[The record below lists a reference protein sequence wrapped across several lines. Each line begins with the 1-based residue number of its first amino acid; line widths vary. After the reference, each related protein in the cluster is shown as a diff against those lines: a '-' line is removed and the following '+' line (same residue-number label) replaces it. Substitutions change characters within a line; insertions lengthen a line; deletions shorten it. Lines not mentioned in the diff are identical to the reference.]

1 MKGGKILVID
11 DEPMVREAVGRVLT
25 SEGYAVAYAHDGA
38 DAIARLSADPPDAIL
53 LDLMMPGMNG
63 RQFLSALRTDLGL
76 DLPVVVMTAVH
87 GLGQRAISLG
97 ATDVVEKPF
106 DVDELLN
113 KVALAVFRAR
123 QTGTTAARDREPPS
137 TAHAHAHAIEER
149 VVVVV
154 DTDVEELDRVDVA
167 LTRAGFVVVAVPTP
181 DDELPRL
188 VGALGACAVIIVVD
202 GTDDGGESIVESIR
216 REPQLAELPLL
227 ALTRGD
233 TRSEVAAAVES
244 TAAVTLVRP
253 GDDDLVRALRVVGRP
268 AQSAKRAPQQRA

>member
-11 DEPMVREAVGRVLT
+11 DEPMVREAVGRVLS

-38 DAIARLSADPPDAIL
+38 DAIARLSSDPPDAIL

-63 RQFLSALRTDLGL
+63 RQFLQALRTELGL

-123 QTGTTAARDREPPS
+123 QVGVSAAPDREPVS
-137 TAHAHAHAIEER
+137 SSAAVDDR

-154 DTDVEELDRVDVA
+154 DTDVAALERVDVA
-167 LTRAGFVVVAVPTP
+167 LTRAGFVVVAVPDP
-181 DDELPRL
+181 DDEQPRL
-188 VGALGACAVIIVVD
+188 LGARGACAVGVDVD
-202 GTDDGGESIVESIR
+202 GTDDGGEAIVDGIR
-216 REPQLAELPLL
+216 REPNLTELPLL
-227 ALTRGD
+227 AVTRGD
-233 TRSEVAAAVES
+233 TRADVANAVES

-253 GDDDLVRALRVVGRP
+253 GDDDLVRALRVVGR
-268 AQSAKRAPQQRA
+268 ARTRDDARSLGVRGAP

>member
-97 ATDVVEKPF
+97 ATDVVEKPDDLLDKPYQL
-106 DVDELLN
+106 DVLLA
-113 KVALAVFRAR
+113 KVKV
-123 QTGTTAARDREPPS
+123 
-137 TAHAHAHAIEER
+137 
-149 VVVVV
+149 
-154 DTDVEELDRVDVA
+154 
-167 LTRAGFVVVAVPTP
+167 
-181 DDELPRL
+181 L
-188 VGALGACAVIIVVD
+188 VKR
-202 GTDDGGESIVESIR
+202 GGESRVAPAGTAAAPETDEAIHLGALEVGRSSR
-216 REPQLAELPLL
+216 WATLELRPLELTPSEHHILL
-227 ALTRGD
+227 ALASHPGRIVP
-233 TRSEVAAAVES
+233 RAQ
-244 TAAVTLVRP
+244 LIRP
-253 GDDDLVRALRVVGRP
+253 GSYADGGGRHVDAHVLNLRRKLAAGGASAPTIASVRGEGYRLDP
-268 AQSAKRAPQQRA
+268 APR

>member
-11 DEPMVREAVGRVLT
+11 DEPMVREAVGRVLS

-38 DAIARLSADPPDAIL
+38 DAIARLSVDPPDAIL

-63 RQFLSALRTDLGL
+63 RQFLSALRTELGL

-123 QTGTTAARDREPPS
+123 QTGTTAAREREAPS
-137 TAHAHAHAIEER
+137 AAHAIDDR

-154 DTDVEELDRVDVA
+154 DSDVDELDRVDVA
-167 LTRAGFVVVAVPTP
+167 LTRAGFVVVAVPDP

-188 VGALGACAVIIVVD
+188 LGALGACAVIVVVD
-202 GTDDGGESIVESIR
+202 GTDDGGERIVETIR
-216 REPQLAELPLL
+216 RAPNLAELPLL
-227 ALTRGD
+227 AVTRGD
-233 TRSEVAAAVES
+233 HRSDIAAAVDR

-253 GDDDLVRALRVVGRP
+253 GDEDLVRALRVVGRP
-268 AQSAKRAPQQRA
+268 QRSQQRA

>member
-11 DEPMVREAVGRVLT
+11 DEPMVREAVGRVL
-25 SEGYAVAYAHDGA
+25 SGEGYSVAYAHDGA
-38 DAIARLSADPPDAIL
+38 DAIARLTADPPDPPDAIL

-123 QTGTTAARDREPPS
+123 HTGPSVAPDRELPS
-137 TAHAHAHAIEER
+137 DADDDR

-154 DTDVEELDRVDVA
+154 DRNVEALERVDVA
-167 LTRAGFVVVAVPTP
+167 LTHAGFMVVAVPGP
-181 DDELPRL
+181 VDQLPRL
-188 VGALGACAVIIVVD
+188 LGALGACAVVVVVD
-202 GTDDGGESIVESIR
+202 GTDDGGVAIVDGIR
-216 REPQLAELPLL
+216 AVAALADLPLI
-227 ALTRGD
+227 AVTRGESSSD
-233 TRSEVAAAVES
+233 VAAAVDRV
-244 TAAVTLVRP
+244 AAVTLVRP
-253 GDDDLVRALRVVGRP
+253 GDADLVRALRVVRRSQRP
-268 AQSAKRAPQQRA
+268 LQCA

>member
-11 DEPMVREAVGRVLT
+11 DEPMVREAVGRVLS

-38 DAIARLSADPPDAIL
+38 DAIARLSSDPPDAIL

-63 RQFLSALRTDLGL
+63 RQFLSALRTELGL

-123 QTGTTAARDREPPS
+123 QTGVSAAPDREPVTS
-137 TAHAHAHAIEER
+137 SAAIDDR

-154 DTDVEELDRVDVA
+154 DTDVAALERVDVA
-167 LTRAGFVVVAVPTP
+167 LTRAGFVVVAVPDP

-188 VGALGACAVIIVVD
+188 IGALGACAVVVVVD
-202 GTDDGGESIVESIR
+202 GTEDGGEALVESIR
-216 REPQLAELPLL
+216 REPNLAELPLL
-227 ALTRGD
+227 AVTRGD
-233 TRSEVAAAVES
+233 NRSDVANAVDR

-253 GDDDLVRALRVVGRP
+253 GDDDLVRALRVVGR
-268 AQSAKRAPQQRA
+268 ARNRDDARSLGVRGAP

>member
-11 DEPMVREAVGRVLT
+11 DEPMVREAVGRVLS

-38 DAIARLSADPPDAIL
+38 DAIARLSSDPPDAIL

-123 QTGTTAARDREPPS
+123 QTSTASARDREPPS
-137 TAHAHAHAIEER
+137 AAALDER

-154 DTDVEELDRVDVA
+154 DTDVSELDRVDVA
-167 LTRAGFVVVAVPTP
+167 LTRAGFVVVAVPKP
-181 DDELPRL
+181 DEELPRL
-188 VGALGACAVIIVVD
+188 LGALGACAVVIVVD
-202 GTDDGGESIVESIR
+202 GTCDGGASIVDAIR
-216 REPQLAELPLL
+216 REPGLAELPLL
-227 ALTRGD
+227 AVTRGD
-233 TRSEVAAAVES
+233 QRSDVPSEVDR

-253 GDDDLVRALRVVGRP
+253 GNDDLVRALRVVGRP
-268 AQSAKRAPQQRA
+268 ARLQPRP

>member
-25 SEGYAVAYAHDGA
+25 SEGYAVTFARDGA
-38 DAIARLSADPPDAIL
+38 EAMAHLSTEPPDAIL

-63 RQFLSALRTDLGL
+63 RQFLSALRTDLNL

-123 QTGTTAARDREPPS
+123 QRDPGPDREPSLDP
-137 TAHAHAHAIEER
+137 AEDR
-149 VVVVV
+149 VVVVI
-154 DTDVEELDRVDVA
+154 DRD
-167 LTRAGFVVVAVPTP
+167 
-181 DDELPRL
+181 
-188 VGALGACAVIIVVD
+188 VGALDQIDAALTEAGFTVVAMPDTGAHLARLLGALDACAVIVVVD
-202 GTDDGGESIVESIR
+202 GTDDGGLAIVNDIR
-216 REPQLAELPLL
+216 AAPALSELPLL
-227 ALTRGD
+227 AVTRGE
-233 TRSEVAAAVES
+233 TRAEVAPAVDRAA
-244 TAAVTLVRP
+244 ALTLLRPSHADMISALHVVRR
-253 GDDDLVRALRVVGRP
+253 RASRSVSG
-268 AQSAKRAPQQRA
+268 SNQR

>member
-1 MKGGKILVID
+1 MPGVDHMKGGKILVID

-63 RQFLSALRTDLGL
+63 RQFLSALRTELGL

-137 TAHAHAHAIEER
+137 AANALDER

-154 DTDVEELDRVDVA
+154 DTDVDELDRVDVA

-188 VGALGACAVIIVVD
+188 LGALGACAVIVVVD
-202 GTDDGGESIVESIR
+202 GTGDGGESIVDSIR
-216 REPQLAELPLL
+216 REPHLAELPLL
-227 ALTRGD
+227 AVTRGD
-233 TRSEVAAAVES
+233 NRSEVAGAVES

-268 AQSAKRAPQQRA
+268 ARHAKN

>member
-1 MKGGKILVID
+1 
-11 DEPMVREAVGRVLT
+11 VLT

-38 DAIARLSADPPDAIL
+38 DAIARLSVDPPDAIL

-63 RQFLSALRTDLGL
+63 RQFLSALRTELGL

-123 QTGTTAARDREPPS
+123 QTPAAAPEPEAPS
-137 TAHAHAHAIEER
+137 AAIDDR

-154 DTDVEELDRVDVA
+154 DRDIDELDRVDVA
-167 LTRAGFVVVAVPTP
+167 LTRAGFMVVAVPDP
-181 DDELPRL
+181 AADLPRL
-188 VGALGACAVIIVVD
+188 VGALGACAVVVVVD
-202 GTDDGGESIVESIR
+202 GTEDAAEAIA
-216 REPQLAELPLL
+216 LALRGAASTTELPIL
-227 ALTRGD
+227 AVTRGD
-233 TRSEVAAAVES
+233 NRADVAAAVES
-244 TAAVTLVRP
+244 AAAVTLVRP
-253 GDDDLVRALRVVGRP
+253 GDDDLIHALRVVGRR
-268 AQSAKRAPQQRA
+268 ARTSAA

>member
-25 SEGYAVAYAHDGA
+25 SEGYAVAFAHDGA
-38 DAIARLSADPPDAIL
+38 EAIASLSADPPDAIL

-123 QTGTTAARDREPPS
+123 QVERAPDREPLLAGPS
-137 TAHAHAHAIEER
+137 EDR
-149 VVVVV
+149 VVVVI
-154 DTDVEELDRVDVA
+154 DQDVEALDHIDTS
-167 LTRAGFVVVAVPTP
+167 LTQAGFTVVAMPEGGA
-181 DDELPRL
+181 ELPRL
-188 VGALGACAVIIVVD
+188 LLALGACVVMVVVD
-202 GTDDGGESIVESIR
+202 GIADGGQALVDAIR
-216 REPQLAELPLL
+216 GAPELGELPLI
-227 ALTRGD
+227 AVTRGD
-233 TRSEVAAAVES
+233 DRADVASPLDRAAALTLLRPNDEDLAAALHAVRRRGAATRS
-244 TAAVTLVRP
+244 R
-253 GDDDLVRALRVVGRP
+253 
-268 AQSAKRAPQQRA
+268 

>member
-11 DEPMVREAVGRVLT
+11 DEPMVREAVGRVLS

-38 DAIARLSADPPDAIL
+38 DAIARLSSDPPDAIL

-63 RQFLSALRTDLGL
+63 RQFLSALRTELGL

-106 DVDELLN
+106 DVDVLLN

-123 QTGTTAARDREPPS
+123 QSGVSAAPDREPVTS
-137 TAHAHAHAIEER
+137 SAAIDDR

-154 DTDVEELDRVDVA
+154 DTDVAALERVDVA
-167 LTRAGFVVVAVPTP
+167 LTRAGFVVVAVPKP
-181 DDELPRL
+181 DDDLPRL
-188 VGALGACAVIIVVD
+188 LGALGACAVVVVVD
-202 GTDDGGESIVESIR
+202 GTEDGGEAIVEAIR
-216 REPQLAELPLL
+216 REPNLVELPLL
-227 ALTRGD
+227 AVTRGD
-233 TRSEVAAAVES
+233 NRSDVANAVDR

-253 GDDDLVRALRVVGRP
+253 GDDDLVRALRVVGRARTRDDARSLGVRGSP
-268 AQSAKRAPQQRA
+268 

>member
-11 DEPMVREAVGRVLT
+11 DEPMVREAVGRVLS

-38 DAIARLSADPPDAIL
+38 DAIARLADDPPDAIL

-63 RQFLSALRTDLGL
+63 RQFLSALRTEIGS

-123 QTGTTAARDREPPS
+123 QAGVSATRDREPPS
-137 TAHAHAHAIEER
+137 
-149 VVVVV
+149 
-154 DTDVEELDRVDVA
+154 
-167 LTRAGFVVVAVPTP
+167 
-181 DDELPRL
+181 
-188 VGALGACAVIIVVD
+188 
-202 GTDDGGESIVESIR
+202 
-216 REPQLAELPLL
+216 
-227 ALTRGD
+227 
-233 TRSEVAAAVES
+233 AAAIDES
-244 TAAVTLVRP
+244 TPT
-253 GDDDLVRALRVVGRP
+253 
-268 AQSAKRAPQQRA
+268 

>member
-11 DEPMVREAVGRVLT
+11 DEPMVREAVGRVLS

-38 DAIARLSADPPDAIL
+38 DAIARLAADPPDAIL

-63 RQFLSALRTDLGL
+63 RQFLSALRTEIGS

-123 QTGTTAARDREPPS
+123 QAGVSATRDREPPS
-137 TAHAHAHAIEER
+137 SAALDER

-154 DTDVEELDRVDVA
+154 DTDVHELERVDVA
-167 LTRAGFVVVAVPTP
+167 LTRAGFVVVAVPAP

-188 VGALGACAVIIVVD
+188 IGALGASAVVVVVD
-202 GTDDGGESIVESIR
+202 GTDDGGESIVEAIR
-216 REPQLAELPLL
+216 REPKLAELPLL
-227 ALTRGD
+227 AVTRGD
-233 TRSEVAAAVES
+233 HRSDIASAVDR

-253 GDDDLVRALRVVGRP
+253 GDEDLVRALRVVGR
-268 AQSAKRAPQQRA
+268 ARNRDDARSLGVRGAP

>member
-11 DEPMVREAVGRVLT
+11 DEPMVREAVGRVLS

-38 DAIARLSADPPDAIL
+38 DAIARLASDPPDAIL

-123 QTGTTAARDREPPS
+123 QAAVTAARDREPPS
-137 TAHAHAHAIEER
+137 AAAIDER

-154 DTDVEELDRVDVA
+154 DTNVSELDRVDVA

-181 DDELPRL
+181 GDDLPRL
-188 VGALGACAVIIVVD
+188 LGALGACAVVVVVD
-202 GTDDGGESIVESIR
+202 GTDDGGAGIVDSIR
-216 REPQLAELPLL
+216 REPGLAELPLL
-227 ALTRGD
+227 AVTRGD
-233 TRSEVAAAVES
+233 QRSGVPAAVDR

-253 GDDDLVRALRVVGRP
+253 GNDDLVRALRVVGRP
-268 AQSAKRAPQQRA
+268 LRPQQRI